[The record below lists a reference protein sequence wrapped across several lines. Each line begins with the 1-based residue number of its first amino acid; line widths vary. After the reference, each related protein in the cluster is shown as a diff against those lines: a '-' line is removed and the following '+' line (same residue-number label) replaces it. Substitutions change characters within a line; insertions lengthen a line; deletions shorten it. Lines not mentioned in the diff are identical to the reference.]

1 MTRLVGIDLAPDEVR
16 IARIERRL
24 GGTRLV
30 GCERLP
36 AGSASALAAA
46 LESARAWRPSEVVA
60 AFPIARTTHRV
71 LVLPFRD
78 RRRLDETVPLELLGQ
93 LPAEPGDVAVGH
105 VTLGPCQEGTR
116 VLAAVA
122 RRADVDELV
131 AMLAA
136 AGLPPTRIDLAL
148 AGAWPLLDDAPGGGA
163 ALVLAD
169 GSQSAL
175 VVGRT
180 GRLSGM
186 RALASAPGADPRA
199 FAREVAWALTG
210 LGGVPALVLA
220 GADASVEVSDALAE
234 TTGLSPLAI
243 DAAVRPPWRHPALG
257 GCATALGVVAGRGLV
272 LDEARDDVVIAR
284 RGRRVAALAAAA
296 ALLLAADLGVA
307 RWRLARR
314 DAALLQA
321 IHATAAGALPAG
333 ARIVAPRAQL
343 EAAAG
348 ALARAPGTA
357 ASLLGLLR
365 ELSTRVPATVTV
377 ELDQL
382 TVDGDVVRLH
392 GRATSYETVDAF
404 ARALGGSPA
413 LRDVAAEESRAAV
426 DGRGV
431 EFGLRASWHAVA
443 GAPS

>member
-1 MTRLVGIDLAPDEVR
+1 
-16 IARIERRL
+16 
-24 GGTRLV
+24 
-30 GCERLP
+30 
-36 AGSASALAAA
+36 
-46 LESARAWRPSEVVA
+46 
-60 AFPIARTTHRV
+60 
-71 LVLPFRD
+71 
-78 RRRLDETVPLELLGQ
+78 
-93 LPAEPGDVAVGH
+93 
-105 VTLGPCQEGTR
+105 
-116 VLAAVA
+116 
-122 RRADVDELV
+122 
-131 AMLAA
+131 
-136 AGLPPTRIDLAL
+136 
-148 AGAWPLLDDAPGGGA
+148 
-163 ALVLAD
+163 
-169 GSQSAL
+169 
-175 VVGRT
+175 
-180 GRLSGM
+180 M

-199 FAREVAWALTG
+199 FAREVAWALTA

-314 DAALLQA
+314 DAALLQT

-348 ALARAPGTA
+348 ALARAPA
-357 ASLLGLLR
+357 RPRASSACSASSR
-365 ELSTRVPATVTV
+365 RVCRRPSPSTRSAHRRWRRRPAPRPGH
-377 ELDQL
+377 ELRDRR
-382 TVDGDVVRLH
+382 RL
-392 GRATSYETVDAF
+392 R
-404 ARALGGSPA
+404 ARARRSPA

-426 DGRGV
+426 DERGV
-431 EFGLRASWHAVA
+431 EFGLRAAGTRWRGRRRDDGAPRVARRPERARAPARRGALAVA
-443 GAPS
+443 IASLGLAGALAPR